1 MKNALL
7 FSGQGSQYVG
17 MVRDLAERFPGVDAI
32 VKRADEILGF
42 ELSKICFDGPPEV
55 LKETRYTQPALFV
68 HEAIIIHL
76 LKGKLSFDAVAGHSL
91 GEYSAMHA
99 AGVLT
104 FEEALK
110 LVALRGD
117 LMFRAGEKQP
127 GTMFAVIGMDDAKVE
142 EICQNLSKD
151 ENSVVVAAN
160 YNSPGQVV
168 ISGSRDYLRENAAAF
183 KNAGARMV
191 TELPVSGAF
200 HSPLMQSAKEELAAA
215 IHKTDFEDAK
225 ADVYVNVSAA
235 PLRKADDLKEALI
248 QQLVSPVRW
257 TQTMNAMQSAGITKF
272 YEIGPGKVLQGLLK
286 RTLKDIE
293 IAGFDTAEDL
303 EKFFLSANTVEGE

>member
-17 MVRDLAERFPGVDAI
+17 MVRDLAVRYPGVDAI

-42 ELSKICFDGPPEV
+42 ELSKICFEGPVEV

-68 HEAIIIHL
+68 HEAVLIHL
-76 LKGKLSFDAVAGHSL
+76 LQGKLPFDAVAGHSL

-110 LVALRGD
+110 LVALRGN

-127 GTMFAVIGMDDAKVE
+127 GTMFAVIGLADEKVE
-142 EICQNLSKD
+142 EICQSLSKD
-151 ENSVVVAAN
+151 ENSIIVAAN

-168 ISGSRDYLRENAAAF
+168 ISGSADYLRENAAAF
-183 KNAGARMV
+183 KTAGARMV

-200 HSPLMQSAKEELAAA
+200 HSPLMQSAKEELAEA
-215 IHKTDFEDAK
+215 IHKTDFEDAN
-225 ADVYVNVSAA
+225 ADVYVNVSAQ
-235 PLRKADDLKEALI
+235 PIRKAEALKEALI

-257 TQTMNAMQSAGITKF
+257 TQIVTNMQNAGITKF

-286 RTLKDIE
+286 RTLKDAE
-293 IAGFDTAEDL
+293 SAGFDTVEDI
-303 EKFFLSANTVEGE
+303 EKFFLAASETAE